1 MIWGETLSKL
11 DTLVEISNKYN
22 GVIKTDIAIK
32 HGVSRAT
39 LSMYCKQNKIRRI
52 EMGSYVLVEGE
63 QDRYYALMKSAE
75 KIVFSH
81 DTALYLNHLLAEEP
95 VKPSVTIISGFTPSV
110 LVNSS
115 SVVFYI
121 KRDLADLGKISVK
134 TPYGNEVYV
143 YDKERA
149 VCDMVRSYKRIGKEK
164 VLKALRKYALRE
176 DRDMKKLFRY
186 AEAFR
191 ISVRLYTFWKEAK
204 LDFSVKAA
212 SEGESDSE

>member
-1 MIWGETLSKL
+1 MIWGEALSKL

-22 GVIKTDIAIK
+22 GVIKTDIAVQ

-39 LSMYCKQNKIRRI
+39 LSMYCKQNKIRRV

-63 QDRYYALMKSAE
+63 RDLYYALMKSSD

-81 DTALYLNHLLAEEP
+81 DTALYLNQLLSEEP
-95 VKPSVTIISGFTPSV
+95 TKPSVTIISGFTPSV

-134 TPYGNEVYV
+134 TPYGNEVSV
-143 YDKERA
+143 YDKERSI
-149 VCDMVRSYKRIGKEK
+149 CDMVRSYKRIGKERT
-164 VLKALRKYALRE
+164 LEMLRKYALHE
-176 DRDMKKLFRY
+176 ERDIKKLFRY
-186 AEAFR
+186 AEAFH
-191 ISVRLYTFWKEAK
+191 ISVRLYTFWKEAN
-204 LDFSVKAA
+204 LDFSERV
-212 SEGESDSE
+212 SDNE